1 MFAVSTQCNDTQHIF
16 VVNYSYFF
24 AKFIVAVLKN
34 WLQFVFSPLL
44 LQFSCVGFQ
53 NFAFIFFTFALF
65 TYNFYL
71 LIYLLYVFA
80 FIALQYAWSTTLALC
95 IAQSKATCNHIV
107 AVTTA
112 TSSWQ
117 LSPFTRNNN
126 SRVGGEK
133 QRIIIMKMSAQTT
146 AAIATNNANELQH
159 AFRWRADNKIA
170 LLHNSHSASTK

>member
-16 VVNYSYFF
+16 VVNYSYFFF

-53 NFAFIFFTFALF
+53 NFAFIFFTFAFF
-65 TYNFYL
+65 TFNFYL

-126 SRVGGEK
+126 SRVGGGEAAHNNNENVSANNSSNSNK
-133 QRIIIMKMSAQTT
+133 QCQRV
-146 AAIATNNANELQH
+146 AACISVA
-159 AFRWRADNKIA
+159 R
-170 LLHNSHSASTK
+170 